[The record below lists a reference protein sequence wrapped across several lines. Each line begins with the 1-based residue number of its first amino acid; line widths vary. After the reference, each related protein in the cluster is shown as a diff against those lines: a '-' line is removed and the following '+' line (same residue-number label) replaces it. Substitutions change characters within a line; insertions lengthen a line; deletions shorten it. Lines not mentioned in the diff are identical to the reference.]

1 MHCWNRACLRSLSS
15 PLTNAVLIYIERAT
29 AVSHPVMSREGA
41 CVKLAGKR
49 LLLYKKSQARG
60 QILEAVE
67 KIHRC
72 PDKGVPCGQ
81 EQKGTA
87 SLVKQD

>member
-1 MHCWNRACLRSLSS
+1 
-15 PLTNAVLIYIERAT
+15 
-29 AVSHPVMSREGA
+29 MSREGTWI
-41 CVKLAGKR
+41 KLEGKR

-60 QILEAVE
+60 QIPEAVE

-81 EQKGTA
+81 ELEGTA
-87 SLVKQD
+87 SLVKQDSGHTVFPAPGLFACQLDSGVTHRWKDVSIYFH